1 MTNPYRTSFW
11 GLWGGTVYAMPIMNR
26 VLLWLR
32 LDFAGRKWIIWI
44 VLVCLLLVAFEI
56 GVALLP
62 HHVLNMALEYEEK
75 SNGIRE
81 FPHGVRE
88 VPR

>member
-1 MTNPYRTSFW
+1 
-11 GLWGGTVYAMPIMNR
+11 MPIMNR

-44 VLVCLLLVAFEI
+44 VLVCLLLVACEI

>member
-1 MTNPYRTSFW
+1 
-11 GLWGGTVYAMPIMNR
+11 MPIMDR
-26 VLLWLR
+26 MLLWLR
-32 LDFAGRKWIIWI
+32 LEGAGRKWIIWL
-44 VLVCLLLVAFEI
+44 VLVFVLVVAFEI

-62 HHVLNMALEYEEK
+62 HHVLNTWLRYEEK

-81 FPHGVRE
+81 YFPNGVRE

>member
-1 MTNPYRTSFW
+1 
-11 GLWGGTVYAMPIMNR
+11 MPIMDR

-32 LDFAGRKWIIWI
+32 CEVAGRKWILWI
-44 VLVCLLLVAFEI
+44 ALLLVLAVAFEI

-62 HHVLNMALEYEEK
+62 HHVLNTLLQYEEK

-81 FPHGVRE
+81 YPNDVRE
-88 VPR
+88 CCSSR